1 MFDVDWADPNQ
12 ERVGERKAR
21 KAREEEK
28 TRRDSMIDKE
38 RAKDTAGHAANVAA
52 TATATRPLSSTPT
65 TGFSP
70 PVSSSDKAGGFFGSL
85 RLKNSSVFSRNKSS
99 TAAEQ
104 PSIPN
109 SQPRAGHATRPL
121 PPIPTTIGK
130 GLRSISS
137 QAGIPRSPATIN
149 GHHFTEYLDSWKTT
163 PVGASGGKM
172 RYLAFMQY
180 FRVLISRVAR
190 LDNFR
195 PRRAIHTNDCA
206 AASR

>member
-1 MFDVDWADPNQ
+1 
-12 ERVGERKAR
+12 
-21 KAREEEK
+21 
-28 TRRDSMIDKE
+28 MIDKE

-121 PPIPTTIGK
+121 PPIPTTFGK
-130 GLRSISS
+130 GLRYISS

-172 RYLAFMQY
+172 RYLAITQY
-180 FRVLISRVAR
+180 FSSANIKSRQAR
-190 LDNFR
+190 QFQTQTSHPHQRLRCCQPVTPPRSHATPRLRSSR
-195 PRRAIHTNDCA
+195 PSALNRGFPRPQ
-206 AASR
+206 RL